1 VTAVL
6 TLCALAAL
14 PSVAHEQL
22 TDGTTLVVITQPDAP
37 EVSVRWAIRAGAD
50 DEPPSRAGL
59 AHLVEHL
66 VFRSP
71 SADKL
76 RGVIAAQQG
85 HLNATTTAVAT
96 SFDLDLPRESFEKG
110 FGALVQLVTTI
121 DTSPLVIASEVGVV
135 HHENELRRRSRGGTL
150 ERAVFGDPVVN
161 GTETTLGRT
170 SRTDVVAFLERFY
183 RAGRTTLIVVGNVT
197 LETVKQVVEAESRW
211 PPAPVAELKPVPSAG
226 GRVRVSISDFAY
238 GDAVVAERF
247 SLDDFDACRLHAAA
261 RHLAALRTL
270 SLSRTTVSSDC
281 YVVNGW
287 AFSLLQAFSLD
298 ERAETVVDRLLTPP
312 KGPTAPTP
320 KDLAIIERRLR
331 ARAEA
336 MASSPATLAAALVT
350 LTPFLAPQELGA
362 HAARLARVPLV
373 TSTSLA
379 EAKAKAQG
387 EAIIILDGPF
397 PDRLTRAEKDKAK
410 PKAPAPASP

>member
-1 VTAVL
+1 MTSLL

-22 TDGTTLVVITQPDAP
+22 ADGTTLVVITQPDAP

-76 RGVIAAQQG
+76 RAVIAAQQG

-96 SFDLDLPRESFEKG
+96 SFDLDLPRASFEKG

-135 HHENELRRRSRGGTL
+135 HHENELRRRARGGTL

-183 RAGRTTLIVVGNVT
+183 RAGRTTLIVVGDVT
-197 LETVKQVVEAESRW
+197 LEVVKQVVEAESRW
-211 PPAPVAELKPVPSAG
+211 PPAPVAELKPVPPAP
-226 GRVRVSISDFAY
+226 GRVRASISDFAY
-238 GDAVVAERF
+238 GDAVLAERF

-270 SLSRTTVSSDC
+270 SVSRTTVSSDC
-281 YVVNGW
+281 VVVNGW
-287 AFSLLQAFSLD
+287 AFSVLQAFSLD
-298 ERAETVVDRLLTPP
+298 ERVETVVDRLLTPP
-312 KGPTAPTP
+312 KGPVAAPTA

-350 LTPFLAPQELGA
+350 LTPFVPAEPLGQ
-362 HAARLARVPLV
+362 HAVRLARAPVV
-373 TSTSLA
+373 TAASLA
-379 EAKAKAQG
+379 DAKSKAQG
-387 EAIIILDGPF
+387 EPIIILDGPF
-397 PDRLTRAEKDKAK
+397 PERLTRAEKNK
-410 PKAPAPASP
+410 PKPATSP